1 MSTILCTVSLKYFT
15 IMKFVAMIVVWIAAA
30 KYSEA
35 KQRQRKQNEAYKA
48 AAITATAIFAG
59 QTFWWAI
66 KKIRSRIIW
75 ENLIKKEVEP
85 KPRLKPSPKQKAA
98 SLMSN

>member
-1 MSTILCTVSLKYFT
+1 MSTILYIISVKYFVLM
-15 IMKFVAMIVVWIAAA
+15 IFIAMITVWIAAI

-35 KQRQRKQNEAYKA
+35 KQRQRKENEAFKVA
-48 AAITATAIFAG
+48 VTTAIAIFAG

-75 ENLIKKEVEP
+75 ESWIKKEMEP
-85 KPRLKPSPKQKAA
+85 KPRLKPSPKQRAA